1 MKKIEDKR
9 EVGGMSVKRIL
20 SLRLFKKR
28 DEWMEY
34 IRQAK
39 LEAEKFRKKKN

>member
-1 MKKIEDKR
+1 
-9 EVGGMSVKRIL
+9 MSVKRKRKKKRLRIL

-28 DEWMEY
+28 DKCLEY

-39 LEAEKFRKKKN
+39 HEAEKFRKKKN